1 MVLAMVPAAG
11 CRSPFRSDPSEQ
23 HLGSVMKRVTITTLA
38 EELGVSICTI
48 NKALSG
54 KPKVSA
60 ATRERVM
67 AAAARHGYRPNR
79 LAQAL
84 VRPVRRVV
92 VLCPDDWPSHYG
104 LILRGATAAF
114 GRLGD
119 YRITAERQAC
129 GRISDDA
136 QFLSVLGRVLADRP
150 DALLLVPG
158 VYRPDTLDRARAA
171 LAAAAVTTIL
181 VGIETPG
188 LPYLTGVWHDSARCG
203 RLAAELLAF
212 MGDGAG
218 ASAAI
223 LVGTRDSADH
233 RSKIAAF
240 QQEAAAL
247 GLPVAAV
254 VETHDDVAAG
264 YPVTAAL
271 LRDHPDLRCLYI
283 SSENIAGA
291 CQYLVEQGHAGRIRV
306 VGTGISAEALAY
318 LDRGVLHACLYQ
330 NQYRQ
335 GVAAVELLHGCLD
348 RQPPPA
354 ATVLISPSVVLK
366 GNADLYADPERLD
379 RATGGTLV

>member
-1 MVLAMVPAAG
+1 M
-11 CRSPFRSDPSEQ
+11 R
-23 HLGSVMKRVTITTLA
+23 RVTITTLA

-54 KPKVSA
+54 KPKVGA
-60 ATRERVM
+60 ATRARVL
-67 AAAARHGYRPNR
+67 AAAARQGYRPNR

-92 VLCPDDWPSHYG
+92 VLFPDDWPSHYG
-104 LILRGATAAF
+104 LIVRGAAAAF

-136 QFLSVLGRVLADRP
+136 RFLAVLGRVLADRP

-158 VYRPDTLDRARAA
+158 VYQPETLERARTA

-188 LPYLTGVWHDSARCG
+188 LPYLAGVWHDSARCG

-212 MGDGAG
+212 MGGGTGAP
-218 ASAAI
+218 AAI

-240 QQEAAAL
+240 QQEAALL

-254 VETHDDVAAG
+254 AETRDDAAAG

-271 LRDHPDLRCLYI
+271 LRNHPEIRGLYI

-291 CQYLVEQGHAGRIRV
+291 CQYLAEQGHAGRVRV
-306 VGTGISAEALAY
+306 VGTGISSEALAY
-318 LDRGVLHACLYQ
+318 LDRGVLQACLYQ

-348 RQPPPA
+348 RRPPPA
-354 ATVLISPSVVLK
+354 PVVLISPSVVLK
-366 GNADLYADPERLD
+366 GNADLYADPERYE
-379 RATGGTLV
+379 